1 MQDAAKTAQVSVSQ
15 YPSMSLLI
23 AVSVCRL
30 FCGLAV
36 IKALS
41 FILGPAQF
49 GTLTQIIGVSTMF
62 YAFAGGGV
70 TNVVIRY
77 AGETQDD
84 EARRRWLAA
93 ALSAG
98 TVTSI
103 LLAGMGLFLY
113 KSGARAVFG
122 DAALANVFLGI
133 AAAQALI
140 GVGNILLAYASG
152 TGDLKT
158 FATANILGTAAWAL
172 LTVGA
177 TLLAGFPGAVWS
189 MILTPACPALVILWL
204 LRRPLR
210 PVWPLMLKMDRDQAR
225 QLLQASGLMVLAI
238 CALPVAQTIIRADL
252 AFRDS
257 WYEVGLWQA
266 TARLSDA
273 YMQVFSIMAVNLLLP
288 RLLERPEANARN
300 AELWR
305 TGGAMLVLFTLGAV
319 VLYGIGGHVIRLAYS
334 AEFLPATAY
343 LVPQL
348 AGDFAKVAAWIL
360 VYRFIATG
368 QLWVQTAAEMF
379 QGASVVVFYFM
390 LWPSQKAF
398 APVLSH
404 FLSCTALL
412 AALGIAA
419 WRCRK

>member
-1 MQDAAKTAQVSVSQ
+1 MQTTTRTSQ
-15 YPSMSLLI
+15 YTSMSLLI

-77 AGETQDD
+77 ASDVQEDGE
-84 EARRRWLAA
+84 RRRWLAA
-93 ALSAG
+93 SL
-98 TVTSI
+98 TVGAASSI
-103 LLAGMGLFLY
+103 LLALIAGMLY
-113 KSGARAVFG
+113 KSGTKAVFG

-152 TGDLKT
+152 AGDLKT

-172 LTVGA
+172 LTVVA
-177 TLLAGFPGAVWS
+177 TLMFGFPGAVWS
-189 MILTPACPALVILWL
+189 MILTPACPALFILWL
-204 LRRPLR
+204 LWRPLR
-210 PVWPLMLKMDRDQAR
+210 PVWPLLAKVDREQAR
-225 QLLQASGLMVLAI
+225 QLLAASGLMVLAI
-238 CALPVAQTIIRADL
+238 CALPAAQTVIRADL
-252 AFRDS
+252 AARDS
-257 WYEVGLWQA
+257 WHEVGLWQSV
-266 TARLSDA
+266 ARLSDA
-273 YMQVFSIMAVNLLLP
+273 YMQVFGVMAVNLLLP
-288 RLLERPEANARN
+288 RLLVRPEAGSRN
-300 AELWR
+300 AELRR
-305 TGGAMLVLFTLGAV
+305 TGGTMLALFACGAV
-319 VLYGIGGHVIRLAYS
+319 VLYSIGGHVIRLAYS
-334 AEFLPATAY
+334 AEFLPATVY

-348 AGDFAKVAAWIL
+348 VGDFAKVGAWVL
-360 VYRFIATG
+360 VYRFIAVG
-368 QLWVQTAAEMF
+368 QLWVQTAAEIF
-379 QGASVVVFYFM
+379 QGVGVVAFYFL

-404 FLSCTALL
+404 LLSCIGLL
-412 AALGIAA
+412 AALGFAT
-419 WRCRK
+419 WRYRK